1 MFFLK
6 SLEKYAK
13 ISQIKAGMFL
23 YIFHKPKENPIKMDT
38 YAEQLV
44 IKENTTLDTLKRV
57 LIIAGSFIL
66 AVALFLFFSILGL
79 LPVGAILAL
88 GIAVGAY
95 FLILNLGVEYEYI
108 ITEGELDVDKIVAKR
123 TRSRL
128 LTIKVEKFTEYGIIT
143 DAKEKEGLTV
153 FMTNGRGYSDYYAD
167 FTHKTHGECRLIFS
181 PDEKIQSL
189 IEPYLT
195 INKE

>member
-1 MFFLK
+1 
-6 SLEKYAK
+6 
-13 ISQIKAGMFL
+13 
-23 YIFHKPKENPIKMDT
+23 MDT
-38 YAEQLV
+38 YAEQLL
-44 IKENTTLDTLKRV
+44 IKENTPLDTFKRV
-57 LIIAGSFIL
+57 IIIITGIIL
-66 AVALFLFFSILGL
+66 ASGLFIFFSVMGF
-79 LPVGAILAL
+79 LPIGIILAL

-95 FLILNLGVEYEYI
+95 FLILQLGVEYEYI

-143 DAKEKEGLTV
+143 EAKEKEGLTV
-153 FMTNGRGYSDYYAD
+153 FMVNGRGYSDYYAD

-181 PDEKIQSL
+181 PDEKIRSL